1 MVSIIIMVII
11 IIHIIVILFLLL
23 LFLLSNIDMIII
35 ITNII
40 NIIIIV
46 INMFIIIIMIVINMV
61 VIVGLGS
68 ESSPIRRNPAGNV
81 ARPMVQRLPE
91 AQDVAA
97 CLEINAF
104 DTPPFYSTSSE
115 SFRNSVEGETRL
127 QRQRQCL

>member
-1 MVSIIIMVII
+1 MIVII
-11 IIHIIVILFLLL
+11 
-23 LFLLSNIDMIII
+23 
-35 ITNII
+35 T

-46 INMFIIIIMIVINMV
+46 INIIIIIIVINMV
-61 VIVGLGS
+61 VIVGLDS

-115 SFRNSVEGETRL
+115 SFRNSIEGETQIQRQCVCVCVPCVQLWCCFVRL
-127 QRQRQCL
+127 QRPSGELRPRRAQSA